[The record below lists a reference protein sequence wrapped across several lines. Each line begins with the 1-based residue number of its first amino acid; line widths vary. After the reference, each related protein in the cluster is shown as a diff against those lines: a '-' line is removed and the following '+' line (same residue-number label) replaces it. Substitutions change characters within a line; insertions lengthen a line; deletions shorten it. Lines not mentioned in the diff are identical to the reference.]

1 MLAFLNHKKKDLHNV
16 RTALDKSQ
24 AIIEFKPD
32 GEIINANQ
40 NFLSALGYTLNEITG
55 RHHSMFVDRDYVDS
69 DDYAKFWETLQ
80 RGQFMAAAY
89 KRIGKGGKEIW
100 IQATYNPVIG
110 ANGKVYKVIKFA
122 TDITSDKLQA
132 AEYEGQ
138 IDAIS
143 KAQAVIHFNLDGT
156 IIKANQN
163 FLDALGYTMDEI
175 KGKHHRMFVDPAYA
189 NTPEYILFWDRLS
202 KGEFQSAEYKRI
214 GKGGKEVWI
223 QASYN
228 PIFDASGKP
237 FKVVKFATD
246 VTDMVNR
253 RIENQRI
260 SAQVDQSL
268 EKISGT
274 VTQVADKATQAAAA
288 ASQTSA
294 TVQTVASAS
303 EELSSSV
310 SEISRSMTIA
320 KDAVDLVNNQAAQ
333 ASGSTEVLDKAAGN
347 MSGVVELIQAIAN
360 QINLLAL
367 NATIESARAG
377 EAGKGFAVV
386 ASEVKNLA
394 TQVATATDKISG
406 EIGEMQN
413 ISRDVVSA
421 LNAIGS
427 SIDTLKGSVTSVA
440 SAIEEQSVVTSEIS
454 QNMNVAAGAMEEVD
468 RSLRDIMDN
477 STNARTLATDG
488 MTMYR
493 EFAAKA

>member
-1 MLAFLNHKKKDLHNV
+1 MLAFLNRKKKDLHNERV
-16 RTALDKSQ
+16 ALDKSL

-32 GEIINANQ
+32 GEIINANE
-40 NFLSALGYTLNEITG
+40 NFLNTLGYKLHEIIG
-55 RHHSMFVDRDYVDS
+55 SHHSMFVDRE
-69 DDYAKFWETLQ
+69 YATSNHYAEFWEALQ
-80 RGQFMAAAY
+80 QGQFMAAAY
-89 KRIGKGGKEIW
+89 KRIGKGGKEVW
-100 IQATYNPVIG
+100 IQATYNPVMDSG
-110 ANGKVYKVIKFA
+110 RKVYKVIKFA
-122 TDITSDKLQA
+122 TDITNDKLQA
-132 AEYEGQ
+132 ADYEGQ

-189 NTPEYILFWDRLS
+189 TSSEYALFWDRLS
-202 KGEFQSAEYKRI
+202 KGEFQSAEYKRV

-253 RIENQRI
+253 RTENQRI

-268 EKISGT
+268 EKISGA
-274 VTQVADKATQAAAA
+274 VNQVADKATQAAAA

-320 KDAVDLVNNQAAQ
+320 KDAVDLVNNQALQ
-333 ASGSTEVLDKAAGN
+333 ASGSTEVLDKAAAN

-406 EIGEMQN
+406 EISEMQN